1 MQSRVEKKPQNLIPM
16 WSTRGLIYILITF
29 AFSAVLLIGLY
40 GLLTNRLQ
48 VQELLALLAVPALLL
63 GTVLPELLRDKRAQ
77 DFSIPEDTAVQL
89 KLQNGAK
96 SSIIPYNEYGD
107 SMLHEETQDDFTSTD
122 IPDAVIKNHR

>member
-1 MQSRVEKKPQNLIPM
+1 MQSRVEKKQNLIPM

-96 SSIIPYNEYGD
+96 SSSTPYNEYSDSVLNEELQGD
-107 SMLHEETQDDFTSTD
+107 LTSTAL
-122 IPDAVIKNHR
+122 PDTMDKNHR